1 MHLVQFSTIYF
12 SLMNNLF
19 FKLASVPCLPP
30 CLSIPAIWR
39 CWLIHIHPLS
49 APHNSLRQ
57 AHLWIQEAQTER
69 IQGTHSRSH
78 SLSVLQSESSRCT
91 CYGIPCPVPTH
102 RQTKCVSERNVLWQW
117 TCLPKKKKRRSNERY
132 LVPLLSPPSLSKQ
145 TEAPASS

>member
-69 IQGTHSRSH
+69 RRGTHSRSH
-78 SLSVLQSESSRCT
+78 NLSVLQSSRAGALAMVSHVLSLPT
-91 CYGIPCPVPTH
+91 C
-102 RQTKCVSERNVLWQW
+102 RQNVYLNETYSDSGHVYQ
-117 TCLPKKKKRRSNERY
+117 KKRSNERY
-132 LVPLLSPPSLSKQ
+132 LVSVLSPPSLSKQ
-145 TEAPASS
+145 TEALASS

>member
-19 FKLASVPCLPP
+19 FKLASVPCSPP

-69 IQGTHSRSH
+69 SQGTHSRSH
-78 SLSVLQSESSRCT
+78 NLSVLQSESAGAFAMASHVLSLPT
-91 CYGIPCPVPTH
+91 C
-102 RQTKCVSERNVLWQW
+102 RQNVYLNEMYSDSGHVYQ
-117 TCLPKKKKRRSNERY
+117 KKKWSNERY
-132 LVPLLSPPSLSKQ
+132 LVPVLSPPSLSKQ
-145 TEAPASS
+145 TEALASS